1 MVRRFL
7 EKAQNKHDHPTPDTR
22 NFDTRTT
29 YDNHYTGSRTVRGF
43 QKIEVGRSRNTAY
56 FHKRPARILT
66 RCESAHATCVRV
78 HGAYRR
84 RRRPVREVG
93 GARGDGAR
101 RPLLTPWLVA
111 ALECTH
117 RHFFAIGLQDSIFF
131 FKLLSDFMQ
140 GAWSFSGV
148 DELGMA
154 NLKHNSRCFSYGPNF
169 RFSACRHFQQER
181 LKD

>member
-1 MVRRFL
+1 MRRFL

-131 FKLLSDFMQ
+131 SSSFRISCRARGLSAESMSWEWQ
-140 GAWSFSGV
+140 TSNTTLAVLATAQISVSPLV
-148 DELGMA
+148 DIS
-154 NLKHNSRCFSYGPNF
+154 NK
-169 RFSACRHFQQER
+169 
-181 LKD
+181 KD